1 MNDYYEVR
9 VDLVPCIEDAT
20 DLLASLLGDVGY
32 ESFIPDEKGLTAYVK
47 ADLYSAEAV
56 ESVIAEFPFDCKVDW
71 HSELIVGKDWNEEWE
86 KNYFKPIIVERG
98 GLPGVVIHSS
108 FHTDVPK
115 AEYEIVIDPKMA
127 FGTGHHATTSQII
140 QQLLEMPLSGKS
152 VIDMGTGTGILA
164 LLAAMRGAKP
174 VVGIEI
180 DAFAYENAKENVNL
194 NGHSEIELINGDASS
209 LATIEPADIFIA
221 NINRNIIIND
231 LDRYVAALKPGGKML
246 LSGFYEH
253 DIPVVCYAAE
263 ELGMQFEGATSIAS
277 CDGNASVK
285 IIMERPSADGFV
297 EDVSPCKAGTF
308 GAVNTA
314 EPGYSWAC
322 LILVKKK

>member
-9 VDLVPCIEDAT
+9 IDLVPCNEDAT
-20 DLLASLLGDVGY
+20 DLLASLLGDIGF
-32 ESFIPDEKGLTAYVK
+32 ESFVPDEKGLSAYVK
-47 ADLYSAEAV
+47 ADFYSPLGV
-56 ESVIAEFPFDCKVDW
+56 ESVLVDFPFDCKIDW
-71 HSELIVGKDWNEEWE
+71 HSELIAGKDWNEEWE
-86 KNYFKPIIVERG
+86 KNYFKPIIVERD

-108 FHTDVPK
+108 FHSEVPR
-115 AEYEIVIDPKMA
+115 AQYEIVIDPKMA

-140 QQLLEMPLSGKS
+140 QQLLEMPLAGKS

-180 DAFAYENAKENVNL
+180 DAFAYENAKENVKL
-194 NGHSEIELINGDASS
+194 NGHPEIELINGDALS
-209 LATIEPADIFIA
+209 LARLEPVDVFLA

-231 LDRYVAALKPGGKML
+231 LSLYAASLKPGGKML

-253 DIPVVCYAAE
+253 DIPVVCQAAE
-263 ELGMQFEGATSIAS
+263 ELGMQFECATSMS
-277 CDGNASVK
+277 SSGENTSVK
-285 IIMERPSADGFV
+285 FISERPIADSYV
-297 EDVSPCKAGTF
+297 EDVSPCKVGTF

-314 EPGYSWAC
+314 EPDYFWAC
-322 LILVKKK
+322 IILTKKK